1 MRRRRSPLISTT
13 VLASLAVL
21 ASGLGAGS
29 AHAADPTTALYVN
42 VAAADCSD
50 TGPGSPSVP
59 FCQIQAAADVAT
71 AGDTVN
77 VGYGTYRPV
86 TFTNSGTADAPIT
99 FTVVGVP
106 TENRFPAV
114 QGDTSPAMDFVGV
127 HDIDLN
133 GFAAGSVSSAAVA
146 VDGASADIS
155 FSRMRIGATAGWGVT
170 VGSGAQHVTLADT
183 HVVATKQ
190 GGVSATGTT
199 GIVMAGDTV
208 YSPCGEAVSL
218 ADGSSGSIENTVVS
232 GSTAACNPLH
242 GPAQINVDASSAA
255 AGVSADYNAVNPPAG
270 GVDYSWA
277 GTEYSTADAFAAA
290 TGQGGHDLDQTDG
303 SFSGLA
309 GPAEHSV
316 LIDSADANAPGELAS
331 DIQGH
336 ARIDDTLVP
345 DTGTGSGDYDRGAYE
360 LQDPLNFSLSGFYQV
375 GNIAPY
381 RPTVTVSSLYNP
393 WNDQL
398 LYSFDFGDGSPA
410 TAFSAATSATHDYTT
425 GSDLRGFPL
434 TVTAKAADGRT
445 RTAEFYVQVG
455 TVRLSAALTSSRQVD
470 LPDTVSFHY
479 TTTSSWPVVS
489 DTIDFGDGTTQTA
502 TSASGSFSHTYAQP
516 GTYNVT
522 DTVNNGNTSTASIQ
536 IQATAGAAYVPVGP
550 VRILDTR
557 HGLGAARQQV
567 GPAGVLKLK
576 VAGANGIPATGT
588 AAVTMNL
595 TEVNA
600 TSGGYVT
607 AYPDGTARPVASN
620 LNFLAG
626 QVNPNLVTVAV
637 GADGYV
643 DLYNASGRVD
653 LVADVQGY
661 YTTSSDGSASKSDY
675 AAGAPTR
682 ILDTRKGTGARK
694 GTVGAGRT
702 VVFKLP
708 GMPANATAANLN
720 VTETGATAGGYVTAY
735 CGTGS
740 TPPST
745 ASDLNFRTGQTTSNM
760 VAVPVCAGGYVSLY
774 NASGSVSL
782 IADLQGYFSTTSG
795 DPFVPVTPTRLLD
808 TREKGSTGPLHANDT
823 VLVGAG
829 MNSAGSM
836 LVNVTGVSPT
846 TGTWLSAFGGGAL
859 PATSNL
865 DLAAGET
872 RPVLASVP
880 IYRVSNNDP
889 GGFHLHNYAGQVGVV
904 VDLEGY
910 YS

>member
-1 MRRRRSPLISTT
+1 M
-13 VLASLAVL
+13 LASLAVL
-21 ASGLGAGS
+21 ASGLGTGS
-29 AHAADPTTALYVN
+29 AHAADPTALYVN
-42 VAAADCSD
+42 VAAAGCSD
-50 TGPGSPSVP
+50 TGPGSQSVP
-59 FCQIQAAADVAT
+59 FCQIQAAAAAAT

-77 VGYGTYRPV
+77 VSYGTYQPV

-99 FTVVGVP
+99 FTGVGAP
-106 TENRFPAV
+106 TEYGFPAI
-114 QGDTSPAMDFVGV
+114 QGGTSPAMDFVGV

-133 GFAAGSVSSAAVA
+133 GFVAGGAASAAVA

-183 HVVATKQ
+183 HVVTTKQ

-208 YSPCGEAVSL
+208 FSPCGEAVSL
-218 ADGSSGSIENTVVS
+218 ADGSSGSIENTVIS
-232 GSTAACNPLH
+232 GSTTACDPLH

-255 AGVSADYNAVNPPAG
+255 AGVIADYNAVNPPAG

-309 GPAEHSV
+309 GPAEHSL
-316 LIDSADANAPGELAS
+316 LINSADANAPGELAT

-336 ARIDDTLVP
+336 VRIEDPLVP
-345 DTGTGSGDYDRGAYE
+345 STGTGTGGYDRGAYQF
-360 LQDPLNFSLSGFYQV
+360 QDPLYFSLRGFYQV

-445 RTAEFYVQVG
+445 WTDKFYVQVA

-489 DTIDFGDGTTQTA
+489 DIIDFGDGTTQTA

-516 GTYNVT
+516 GTYDVT
-522 DTVNNGNTSTASIQ
+522 DTVNNGNTSTANTQ
-536 IQATAGAAYVPVGP
+536 IQVTAGTAFVPVSP

-557 HGLGAARQQV
+557 HGIGAAQQQV
-567 GPAGVLKLK
+567 GPGGVLKLK

-595 TEVNA
+595 TDVNA

-607 AYPDGTARPVASN
+607 AYPDGTSRPVASN

-626 QVNPNLVTVAV
+626 QVNPNLVTVPV

-643 DLYNASGRVD
+643 DLYNDAGRVD

-661 YTTSSDGSASKSDY
+661 YTTSSDGSALKSDY
-675 AAGAPTR
+675 AAATPTR
-682 ILDTRKGTGARK
+682 VLDTRSGIGARK
-694 GTVGAGRT
+694 GTVAAGRT
-702 VVFKLP
+702 VAFKLP
-708 GMPANATAANLN
+708 ALPANATAANLN
-720 VTETGATAGGYVTAY
+720 VTETGATVGGYVTAY
-735 CGTGS
+735 CGTAA

-745 ASDLNFRTGQTTSNM
+745 ASDLNFRKGQTTSNL

-782 IADLQGYFSTTSG
+782 VADLQGYYSTSSG
-795 DPFVPVTPTRLLD
+795 NPFVPVTPTRLLD
-808 TREKGSTGPLHANDT
+808 TREKGSIGPLHANDT
-823 VLVGAG
+823 VFVGAD
-829 MNSAGSM
+829 MNSAGASM

-846 TGTWLSAFGGGAL
+846 TATWLSAFGGGAL

-865 DLAAGET
+865 DLTAGET
-872 RPVLASVP
+872 RPVLAAVP
-880 IYRVSNNDP
+880 VYLDSNGDP

-904 VDLEGY
+904 ADLEGY
-910 YS
+910 FS